1 MSAHSSLTAAVVGA
15 GAGGTL
21 SINALIAS
29 DHYRLIGVADLSEAA
44 RGRVTERTGGS
55 VETFASH
62 QDLFARLRPEV
73 VCVSTY
79 APTHLSITEA
89 ALDIPG
95 LRGML
100 VEKPLGDSTAAGAKI
115 IELLRQ
121 RELPIAVPHG
131 LMALAA
137 PRQIVH
143 EVREGAI
150 GALRLVEIE
159 CRNWDII
166 NAGIHWLQFFVTLT
180 GSAPVETV
188 LAAADTTSRTYRDG
202 MQVETEAITMA
213 RCANGVRAVLN
224 IGDHVPIRR
233 DDTICLFRIVG
244 DDGLIE
250 YGAWEGSY
258 IRAVSGRDREV
269 VTPEPWPVTGH
280 QLHLET
286 LAEQIVG
293 GSRDYSIAES
303 SLQALEIVEASYLSN
318 RIGAAV
324 TLPIGEF
331 VPPQPTDWDPG
342 RAYAG
347 VGGGRN
353 GREL

>member
-1 MSAHSSLTAAVVGA
+1 MSSHRPLTATVVGA
-15 GAGGTL
+15 GAGGFL
-21 SINALIAS
+21 SIDALLAS
-29 DHYRLIGVADLSEAA
+29 DRYELIGVADVSAQA
-44 RGRVTERTGGS
+44 RARVADATEGT

-62 QDLFARLRPEV
+62 EELFASRPADV

-89 ALDIPG
+89 ALTLPG

-100 VEKPLGDSTAAGAKI
+100 VEKPLGDTTAAGARI
-115 IELLRQ
+115 LELLR
-121 RELPIAVPHG
+121 RHDLPVAVPHG
-131 LMALAA
+131 QMALSA
-137 PRQIVH
+137 PLQIVR
-143 EVREGAI
+143 EVQEGAI
-150 GALRLVEIE
+150 GALRLVEME

-166 NAGIHWLQFFVTLT
+166 NAGIHWLQFFVALT

-202 MQVETEAITMA
+202 MQVETEAVTLA

-233 DDTICLFRIVG
+233 DDTVCLFRIVG

-250 YGAWEGSY
+250 YGAFEGHY
-258 IRAVSGRDREV
+258 VRAVSGRPKEV
-269 VTPEPWPVTGH
+269 VTPEPFAVVGH
-280 QLHLET
+280 QRHLEK
-286 LAEQIVG
+286 LADQIADG
-293 GSRDYSIAES
+293 TRDYSIAES
-303 SLQALEIVEASYLSN
+303 SLQALEIVEASYLSK
-318 RIGAAV
+318 RIGASV
-324 TLPIGEF
+324 TLPIGGF
-331 VPPQPTDWDPG
+331 VAPEPTDWDPG
-342 RAYAG
+342 RPYSG